1 MLRAWRGPRR
11 SNGALPLVA
20 ASRRGRAAARELGRL
35 PRRRGRQGAGRRP
48 LELERSEGARDEG
61 MARDPGRRGARR
73 RGGGGADDKAVV
85 ADLSNWNEAK
95 VLEMK
100 EWLATMAGEELD
112 AARERVRR
120 YEETRTALRQTA

>member
-1 MLRAWRGPRR
+1 MDHDVRTELYL
-11 SNGALPLVA
+11 SLLLLGADELLLASLA
-20 ASRRGRAAARELGRL
+20 ACR
-35 PRRRGRQGAGRRP
+35 
-48 LELERSEGARDEG
+48 
-61 MARDPGRRGARR
+61 
-73 RGGGGADDKAVV
+73 GGADDKALV